1 MFRRRP
7 ALLVRP
13 ALDDDALHTT
23 LTELRPSPQLHGL
36 GAGRTRPLWQ
46 PAAELL
52 RDTGR
57 DWDRRW
63 HRMSVLAGELP
74 PAVCERWTAERPGD
88 GDALVLRACVRSARA
103 AAEGRAAARE
113 AEQACLRAADA
124 CPEDPTPWLA
134 LLDVM
139 YALAVPVRDAVPVW
153 TEAVNRAPWHRGAY
167 HRLLRHLSPR
177 GPGTVT
183 AMTDFARHAAA
194 RAPHGSPLALLP
206 VAARVELV
214 AHRHLRVRT
223 GLGADAPLER
233 GPGRRGDRDGSGPLV
248 PHRRHAACRGRRRP
262 QPPRFRPGP
271 HPPPGRGR
279 TRLPAYRPPYDDAPL
294 GAAAGA
300 GAHVSLLARPAGGV
314 RRRDGRRPSQ
324 TAAGS
329 ASAAVSFSAASRRSR
344 SSRRTR
350 TIQPIGTPAA
360 NSHHW

>member
-13 ALDDDALHTT
+13 ALDDDTLHTT
-23 LTELRPSPQLHGL
+23 LTELRPTPQLHGL

-46 PAAELL
+46 PVAELL

-63 HRMSVLAGELP
+63 HRMSVLAGDLP
-74 PAVCERWTAERPGD
+74 PAVCERWTADRPGD

-103 AAEGRAAARE
+103 ASEGRAAARE

-183 AMTDFARHAAA
+183 AMTDFARHAAS

-214 AHRHLRVRT
+214 AHRQLRGRT
-223 GLGADAPLER
+223 GLGADAHWNESWAGEEIETALASWFRTAATPHAEAVADLNLLAFALVRTHRPNEAAPVFR
-233 GPGRRGDRDGSGPLV
+233 RIGR
-248 PHRRHAACRGRRRP
+248 HMTT
-262 QPPRFRPGP
+262 
-271 HPPPGRGR
+271 HPWEL
-279 TRLPAYRPPYDDAPL
+279 LPAPERTFLYW
-294 GAAAGA
+294 
-300 GAHVSLLARPAGGV
+300 
-314 RRRDGRRPSQ
+314 RDRQ
-324 TAAGS
+324 EA
-329 ASAAVSFSAASRRSR
+329 
-344 SSRRTR
+344 
-350 TIQPIGTPAA
+350 
-360 NSHHW
+360 